1 MKIPLLLSYVNR
13 NLLSETSDR
22 LN

>member
-1 MKIPLLLSYVNR
+1 MLLSYVNR
-13 NLLSETSDR
+13 NLLSETSDK